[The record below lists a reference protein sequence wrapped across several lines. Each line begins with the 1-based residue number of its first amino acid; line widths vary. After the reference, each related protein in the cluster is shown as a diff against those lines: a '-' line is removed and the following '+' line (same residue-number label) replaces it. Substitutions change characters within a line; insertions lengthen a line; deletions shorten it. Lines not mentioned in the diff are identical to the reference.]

1 MTARFLIHLR
11 EWTPNDAGSSS
22 LNELLQ
28 DTRVVSADDGPI
40 EFRSITPRDRGV
52 GRDRNE
58 EDNAVAGAWA
68 VSRISKTSTMSMGD
82 NHIRRRPSTES
93 YALRNKWAA
102 GARMD
107 DELEDTGE
115 TKPVVAPAWQSLLA
129 PSRVSTYIVLGPTGL
144 NREDELCDEFLRDS
158 TS

>member
-40 EFRSITPRDRGV
+40 EFRSITPRDRSV
-52 GRDRNE
+52 GRDGNE
-58 EDNAVAGAWA
+58 EDNAVAGAWPT
-68 VSRISKTSTMSMGD
+68 SRISKISAMSMGE
-82 NHIRRRPSTES
+82 NRVRRRPSAES
-93 YALRNKWAA
+93 SALRNKWAA

-107 DELEDTGE
+107 AELEDNRE
-115 TKPVVAPAWQSLLA
+115 TKPAVSLAWQSLLA
-129 PSRVSTYIVLGPTGL
+129 TGRGSAYIVLEPTGL
-144 NREDELCDEFLRDS
+144 NREDELCDS